1 MPLLTHRRFRSFSA
15 VLLLGA
21 AVLALACG
29 SDQPGREPTQDE
41 QLLARLAAAGVTPL
55 PPAPSADPALVQ
67 LGGALF
73 FDKLLSGNK
82 DIGCSTCHWPVYR
95 TTDFL
100 NLSIGTGGHHTGP
113 GRSLGTGRFIPR
125 HAFDLFNRGVPGWTG
140 FFWDGRVQATESGF
154 KTPAGAAL
162 PAGLRSLLAAQAMF
176 PVAGRDEMRGHA
188 GDLTSTGEPNE
199 LAGIADGNFPAIWRG
214 LMTRILAVP
223 EYRSLF
229 AAAYPTVPAESL
241 GFQHAANAIAEFVS
255 VTWRADASP
264 FDRYLA
270 GDHDALPDSAK
281 RGALLFYGK
290 GRCSA
295 CHSGPQLTDMRYHN
309 IAVPDLGPG
318 FEPNGR
324 DEGRAR
330 VTGLAAD
337 RFAFRTPA
345 LRNVVITAPYMHDGA
360 YQSLDQVLHHYLNPT
375 AALSA
380 YDGATLD
387 SRLKPSL
394 HADAATIHA
403 ILATL
408 DPLVATPLPLT
419 EADLADLRAFLF
431 ALTDPA
437 SISMIQDIPAT
448 VPSGLSVFDY

>member
-1 MPLLTHRRFRSFSA
+1 MARSRFRFLPA
-15 VLLLGA
+15 IVVLGVA
-21 AVLALACG
+21 ALALACG
-29 SDQPGREPTQDE
+29 SDTPAREPTVDE

-55 PPAPSADPALVQ
+55 PPAPPADPALVK
-67 LGGALF
+67 LGEALF

-113 GRSLGTGRFIPR
+113 GRTLGSNGRFIPR
-125 HAFDLFNRGVPGWTG
+125 HALDLFNRGVPGWTG
-140 FFWDGRVQATESGF
+140 FFWDGRVQATESGYR
-154 KTPAGAAL
+154 TPAGAAL

-176 PVAGRDEMRGHA
+176 PVVGRDEMRGHP
-188 GDLTSTGEPNE
+188 GDLTSTGEVNE
-199 LAGIADGNFPAIWRG
+199 LAGYPDDDFAAIWRG
-214 LMTRILAVP
+214 LMARILAVP
-223 EYRSLF
+223 EYRALF
-229 AAAYPTVPAESL
+229 AAAYPTVPADSL

-255 VTWRADASP
+255 HTWRADGSP

-270 GDHDALPDSAK
+270 GEPDAMPDSAK
-281 RGALLFYGK
+281 RGALIFFGT
-290 GRCSA
+290 GRCGL
-295 CHSGPQLTDMRYHN
+295 CHDGPQLTDMKYHN
-309 IAVPDLGPG
+309 IAVPDLGPSFG
-318 FEPNGR
+318 PNGR

-345 LRNVVITAPYMHDGA
+345 LRNVAITEPYMHDGA
-360 YQSLDQVLHHYLNPT
+360 YQTLDQVLHHYLNPA
-375 AALSA
+375 AALSV

-387 SRLKPSL
+387 PRLKPSL
-394 HADAATIHA
+394 HNDAGTVQA

-408 DPLVATPLPLT
+408 DPLVSRPLPLT

-437 SISMIQDIPAT
+437 SISMIGDIPPA